1 MSVPECCRGLARIQT
16 VAPAWCGP
24 WFSSPER
31 KESTRASTEHAVD
44 PTRRLRLVASVP
56 EARQAVD
63 TTTGA
68 ISGKVTD
75 ASGAVLPGV
84 TITLSS
90 EAVIGNRGTRA
101 TQTGGDGL
109 YRFPALSPGDYSL
122 FFWLEGFSTVSRE
135 GIHVGVA
142 FTATVNIVLEVGAVS
157 QSVTVERK
165 SPVIDTQSTAIATG
179 FDARQL
185 ANLPG
190 SRSTF
195 AILTATPAVQV
206 GHFEVGGSS
215 GDSGIPYSAYGTV
228 GANRPMVEGIAVSG
242 IFPSGFTLDYGSFS
256 EVSVGTAVHGAEW
269 PTPGVQ
275 MQFIGK
281 SGGNRYAALST
292 PATRTTIGN
301 RSTLTR
307 IKSDPGHKAAPR
319 YHRGKPI
326 VCGAITIST
335 AISADTS
342 SGTRSGGIRR
352 FASRTS
358 RPGRSTFR

>member
-1 MSVPECCRGLARIQT
+1 VSRRNTLISLAVCVLLQAFLSARQT
-16 VAPAWCGP
+16 VG
-24 WFSSPER
+24 
-31 KESTRASTEHAVD
+31 
-44 PTRRLRLVASVP
+44 
-56 EARQAVD
+56 

-122 FFWLEGFSTVSRE
+122 LFWLEGFSPVSRE

-185 ANLPG
+185 ADLPG

-215 GDSGIPYSAYGTV
+215 GD
-228 GANRPMVEGIAVSG
+228 
-242 IFPSGFTLDYGSFS
+242 
-256 EVSVGTAVHGAEW
+256 
-269 PTPGVQ
+269 
-275 MQFIGK
+275 
-281 SGGNRYAALST
+281 
-292 PATRTTIGN
+292 
-301 RSTLTR
+301 
-307 IKSDPGHKAAPR
+307 
-319 YHRGKPI
+319 
-326 VCGAITIST
+326 
-335 AISADTS
+335 
-342 SGTRSGGIRR
+342 
-352 FASRTS
+352 
-358 RPGRSTFR
+358 

>member
-1 MSVPECCRGLARIQT
+1 MPRRNTLIPLAVCVLLQAFLTARQT
-16 VAPAWCGP
+16 VG
-24 WFSSPER
+24 
-31 KESTRASTEHAVD
+31 
-44 PTRRLRLVASVP
+44 
-56 EARQAVD
+56 

-122 FFWLEGFSTVSRE
+122 LFWLEGFSTVSRE
-135 GIHVGVA
+135 GIHVGVG

-185 ANLPG
+185 ADLPG

-228 GANRPMVEGIAVSG
+228 GANRPMVEGITVTG

-269 PTPGVQ
+269 PMPGVQ
-275 MQFIGK
+275 MQFISK
-281 SGGNRYAALST
+281 SGGNRYRGTLYASYEYHDWQSFNIDENQIRSRG
-292 PATRTTIGN
+292 TR
-301 RSTLTR
+301 R
-307 IKSDPGHKAAPR
+307 PR
-319 YHRGKPI
+319 
-326 VCGAITIST
+326 AITAGSQSPVELSRSQR

-358 RPGRSTFR
+358 RPGRSTFRSSRSEHS